1 MLWGLQY
8 THKIT
13 REGWCAIGGKS
24 SAPAAP
30 DPTATSQAQTASNI
44 QTAGYNKALNSN
56 DVYSPLGNSTW
67 TVTGKD
73 PTTGAPIYANNITLN
88 PYAQTALTETQQNQA
103 LTGSLGGQLLNGIGS
118 QYTSPMSTS
127 NLPGIRSSLDPATMG
142 DSAVQNAE
150 NTSYNS
156 QMSLLQ
162 PQMDQQS
169 KALEDQLA
177 AEGITQGSDAYNTA
191 KDNLQRQQA
200 TTSAAVASGAVGQ
213 GIGLQNQEFGQG
225 VTATGVQNTA
235 QAQQLAQDQ
244 SLYMQPLS
252 VYNAFQTG
260 AQPQMPGFQATPAV
274 SAAGTNTSGNV
285 WNAYQGNVNASNS
298 NNASANAT
306 LGTLGSLGMTAAMF
320 Y

>member
-1 MLWGLQY
+1 M
-8 THKIT
+8 
-13 REGWCAIGGKS
+13 GGKS

-30 DPTATSQAQTASNI
+30 DPTATSAAQTASNI
-44 QTAGYNKALNSN
+44 QTADFNKTLNSN
-56 DVYSPLGNSTW
+56 NVYSPLGNSTW
-67 TVTGKD
+67 TQTGTD
-73 PTTGAPIYANNITLN
+73 PKTGAPIWANNITLT
-88 PYAQTALTETQQNQA
+88 PSAQTALQESQANQA
-103 LTGSLGGQLLNGIGS
+103 TAGSLGGRLLNNVGS
-118 QYTSPMSTS
+118 TYTSPMSTS
-127 NLPGIRSSLDPATMG
+127 NLPGIRTSLDPTTMG
-142 DSAVQNAE
+142 DPSVQNAE
-150 NTSYNS
+150 QTSYNS

-162 PQMDQQS
+162 PQMDQSS

-213 GIGLQNQEFGQG
+213 GIGLQNQLFGQG
-225 VTATGVQNTA
+225 ATGAGFTNQA
-235 QAQQLAQDQ
+235 QQQLAQDQ
-244 SLYMQPLS
+244 ALYMQPLS

-285 WNAYQGNVNASNS
+285 WNAYQGNVNATNA
-298 NNASANAT
+298 NNAASNAT
-306 LGTLGSLGMTAAMF
+306 LGTVGSLAMTAAMF